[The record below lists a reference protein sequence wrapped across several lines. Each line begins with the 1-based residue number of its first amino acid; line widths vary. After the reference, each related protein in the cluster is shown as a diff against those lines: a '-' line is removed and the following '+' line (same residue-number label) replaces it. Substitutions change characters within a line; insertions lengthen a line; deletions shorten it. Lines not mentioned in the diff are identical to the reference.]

1 MKLRLPLFF
10 TNINHS
16 PLAGKEVIGLGFD
29 KSTGHAYIN
38 VYGDAY
44 IGAKDESTYIRYTQ
58 KGGVDIKGMF
68 HIEQGSTG
76 WRNMEGLPDEIQ
88 AAADLAQKAQD
99 AIDNAAVGS
108 VNLLRNSGLPGIMKV
123 RHCPLILNCLLIPNY
138 IASN

>member
-1 MKLRLPLFF
+1 
-10 TNINHS
+10 
-16 PLAGKEVIGLGFD
+16 
-29 KSTGHAYIN
+29 

-44 IGAKDESTYIRYTQ
+44 IGAKDESTYIRYSQ

-99 AIDNAAVGS
+99 AIDNARSICCAIP
-108 VNLLRNSGLPGIMKV
+108 GLPGIIV
-123 RHCPLILNCLLIPNY
+123 RQI
-138 IASN
+138 

>member
-1 MKLRLPLFF
+1 MKLPFHYFLSRYQYLSLV
-10 TNINHS
+10 
-16 PLAGKEVIGLGFD
+16 GKEVIGLGFD

-88 AAADLAQKAQD
+88 AADLAWVAF
-99 AIDNAAVGS
+99 
-108 VNLLRNSGLPGIMKV
+108 RM
-123 RHCPLILNCLLIPNY
+123 R
-138 IASN
+138 